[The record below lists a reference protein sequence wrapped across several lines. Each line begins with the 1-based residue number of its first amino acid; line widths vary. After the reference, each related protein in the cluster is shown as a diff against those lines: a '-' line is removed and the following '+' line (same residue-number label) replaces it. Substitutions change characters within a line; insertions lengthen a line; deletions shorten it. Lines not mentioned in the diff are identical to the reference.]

1 MPPKRRSSGPAT
13 RSSTQSTLAFHG
25 ATNKVTKPTS
35 GTRSQKKD
43 SLAHPISSLQKADLS
58 APSDPEPT
66 SPTTVEAAILEQ
78 AAQEAAAQAVALTPE
93 EEEASHVT
101 EARIKKYWAAKEDAR
116 MAPRVHQQALGLHEK
131 VLREWDTSGQY
142 GPCIGVA
149 RMKRWK
155 RAHRLGLNPP
165 LEVLAVLLKE
175 QEAQNIASQ
184 RAHVDELMNSRFGE
198 S

>member
-58 APSDPEPT
+58 APSDSDPT

-116 MAPRVHQQALGLHEK
+116 KAPRVHQQALGLHEK

-142 GPCIGVA
+142 GVCSSYLFPNPVNRSGGSCAVIWRVFFGV
-149 RMKRWK
+149 
-155 RAHRLGLNPP
+155 LQGL
-165 LEVLAVLLKE
+165 LSVYTDV
-175 QEAQNIASQ
+175 
-184 RAHVDELMNSRFGE
+184 F
-198 S
+198 